1 MSDMGYRGRRGRYP
15 GNGPFRDLPPYQRP
29 GRLYGYGRGMGYGRG
44 YGYFGAGYGRGYG
57 YAAPSN
63 CAKFPWLPRGWWAD
77 PKYGSSWPY
86 SPTPD
91 TSAEL
96 DRLQVERA
104 ALEKDIEEM
113 KKHVEEGTVPTTWPT
128 QPLPYYGTGVYAPS
142 PEQEKKLL
150 EEQMTVISS
159 QKDAIKKRLEEIK
172 EGN

>member
-1 MSDMGYRGRRGRYP
+1 MRDMGYRGRRGRYP

-44 YGYFGAGYGRGYG
+44 YGYATPY
-57 YAAPSN
+57 S
-63 CAKFPWLPRGWWAD
+63 CAKFPWLPRWWWAD

-86 SPTPD
+86 PPTPD

-113 KKHVEEGTVPTTWPT
+113 KKHVEEGTVPATWPGP
-128 QPLPYYGTGVYAPS
+128 PLPYYGAGAYITS
-142 PEQEKKLL
+142 PEQEKTLL

-159 QKDAIKKRLEEIK
+159 QMEAIKKRLEDIK
-172 EGN
+172 EGD